1 MYALGDRNVYLSVT
15 YWNGQPRVHIRK
27 HDKKNT
33 GDLLPQKK
41 GICLSALEWS
51 KMKEFIHNV
60 DAEVARLQAQPPM
73 GSSEGNMRMT
83 DSRP

>member
-1 MYALGDRNVYLSVT
+1 M
-15 YWNGQPRVHIRK
+15 
-27 HDKKNT
+27 
-33 GDLLPQKK
+33 LPQKK

-51 KMKEFIHNV
+51 KMKEFIHKV